1 MKMDDKKIF
10 RLLQEWFPVLKQQE
24 IPKKKHRDI
33 FQDFLAWVK
42 AEKVNKQNC
51 AYLMSVDVENP
62 YENSLEH
69 CAVIQHINLDI
80 GLTQQKIRE
89 RVTPLYQHYEKH
101 KDVIGKYYNVDAHA
115 FDIVFEE
122 IYNLLKSQNFELLI
136 IYAEK
141 AYWMAVPDQ
150 DVKIHKFCKS
160 FSKQFKHEG
169 ICIEHYIKLD
179 CLRST

>member
-10 RLLQEWFPVLKQQE
+10 KILLEWFPVLKQRE
-24 IPKKKHRDI
+24 IPKKKHRQL
-33 FQDFLAWVK
+33 FQQFLTWNA
-42 AEKVNKQNC
+42 AEKVAKHPY
-51 AYLMSVDVENP
+51 AYLMSVDAENP
-62 YENSLEH
+62 YENGLER
-69 CAVIQHINLDI
+69 CAILQQMNIDI
-80 GLTQQKIRE
+80 GLTQQKIRN
-89 RVTPLYQHYEKH
+89 RTTPLYQHYEHH
-101 KDVIGKYYNVDAHA
+101 KQVIGKYYNVNAQA
-115 FDIVFEE
+115 LDIVFEE
-122 IYNLLKSQNFELLI
+122 IYTLLKSQNFELLI
-136 IYAEK
+136 IYAET